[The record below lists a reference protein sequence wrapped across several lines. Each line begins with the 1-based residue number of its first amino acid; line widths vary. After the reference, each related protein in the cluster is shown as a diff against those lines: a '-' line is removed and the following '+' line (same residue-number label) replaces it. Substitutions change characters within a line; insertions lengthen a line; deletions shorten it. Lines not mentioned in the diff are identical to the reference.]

1 MNLFA
6 SKGSRDQIRFVI
18 KNRVVYETT
27 KSWKEGVW
35 GLEIK
40 NGSDGNEVIIS
51 PWWKELWIPFYDLI
65 KYNAVLDFTQLY
77 IMKKRRD

>member
-1 MNLFA
+1 MDLFA

-35 GLEIK
+35 GREIK

-51 PWWKELWIPFYDLI
+51 PWWKNCGFHFMIWL
-65 KYNAVLDFTQLY
+65 N
-77 IMKKRRD
+77 IMQY